1 MQLKRQPA
9 VKWHTRAVFRPS
21 GAIQEGASIMSVSS
35 RLKELGIT
43 LPAAAAP
50 VANYVAYRRT
60 GNLLVISGQLPLRD
74 GKPAYTGTLGA
85 AISPADAHAAAR
97 LAALN
102 VLAQASAALDGN
114 LDRIAA
120 CIRLGVFVA
129 ASADFTQHPAVANG
143 ASDLIVEVLGDAGR
157 HARVAVGC
165 ASLPLGVP
173 VEVEAM
179 FEVR

>member
-1 MQLKRQPA
+1 
-9 VKWHTRAVFRPS
+9 
-21 GAIQEGASIMSVSS
+21 MSVSS
-35 RLKELGIT
+35 RLQKLGIT
-43 LPAAAAP
+43 LPAAPVP
-50 VANYVAYRRT
+50 VANYVAHRRT
-60 GNLLVISGQLPLRD
+60 GNLLVISGQLPVRD
-74 GKPAYTGTLGA
+74 GKPAFTGTLGSKT
-85 AISPADAHAAAR
+85 ISPEDAHAAAR

-102 VLAQASAALDGN
+102 VLAQASAALDGD

-129 ASADFTQHPAVANG
+129 ASAGFSRHPAVANG

-157 HARVAVGC
+157 HARAAVGC

-173 VEVEAM
+173 VEVEAL